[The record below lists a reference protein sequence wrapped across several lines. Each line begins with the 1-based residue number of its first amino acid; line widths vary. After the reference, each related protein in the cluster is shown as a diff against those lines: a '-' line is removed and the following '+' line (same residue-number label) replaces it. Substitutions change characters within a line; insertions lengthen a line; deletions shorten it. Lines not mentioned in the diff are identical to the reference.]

1 MQLNFMEDFEMA
13 TAVKAKVNERSE
25 KTASGGIVCQVGA
38 LRDALARVK
47 LAAKR
52 NAANPLSECVWL
64 EAVDG
69 KLELDCQ
76 SEFGITTT
84 VSVIKFEQL
93 DCFVSAERLLG
104 ILKTLHAAS
113 DVLLKLNG
121 TSLKINCNHSEWIL
135 QTVGDPLD
143 PVVKS
148 PPQKKLPLFGK
159 FIGEHLVRMLHHVS
173 FACEEHSNR
182 YSLGGVFFERTK
194 NDIVIVATDGYRV
207 CAEVLDNDGGEVGI
221 DCILPLNT
229 VRVLSRVAGSGS
241 VSMSVGPNRAVFV
254 ISHDD
259 GEKTMVSSPILDG
272 LFPEWRK
279 TLPCAVVS
287 STTLSR
293 DSFLSA
299 VLQAAITTSEDSKA
313 VTITVEGNTMVILS
327 LAPEVGNS
335 FVNVDVVSQG
345 PCVTIKIDPSR
356 VVDWLSSLD
365 VASTVVIEL
374 CNEKTAMVLKSDTA
388 TCVVMPI
395 SKE

>member
-1 MQLNFMEDFEMA
+1 MA
-13 TAVKAKVNERSE
+13 TAVKVKTNERSE
-25 KTASGGIVCQVGA
+25 KSASGGIVCQVGA
-38 LRDALARVK
+38 LRDALGRVK

-52 NAANPLSECVWL
+52 NAADPLSECVWL

-69 KLELDCQ
+69 KLQLDCG
-76 SEFGITTT
+76 SEFGISTT
-84 VSVIKFEQL
+84 VSVIKFEL
-93 DCFVSAERLLG
+93 LECIVSAERLLG

-135 QTVGDPLD
+135 QTVGDPSSE
-143 PVVKS
+143 PVGKS
-148 PPQKKLPLFGK
+148 LPQKKLPLFGR

-173 FACEEHSNR
+173 FACEEHGNR

-221 DCILPLNT
+221 DCILPLNA
-229 VRVLSRVAGSGS
+229 VQVLSRVAGAGS
-241 VSMSVGPNRAVFV
+241 VSMTVGPHGAMFV
-254 ISHDD
+254 IAHDD
-259 GEKTMVSSPILDG
+259 GEETVVSSPILDG
-272 LFPEWRK
+272 LFPKWRK

-299 VLQAAITTSEDSKA
+299 VRQAAITTSEESKA

-365 VASTVVIEL
+365 VASTVVMEL